1 VGIAADLR
9 SAHPERRALSAGSRE
24 SGCEADKGQ
33 ALSIR
38 LPVAESNKR
47 RELPTIEMQVC
58 SSHIAGL
65 ILVLSYASVLNILR
79 FTSIM
84 PVCPSTQNIL
94 PTA

>member
-9 SAHPERRALSAGSRE
+9 SAHPERSQQGAGRAAS
-24 SGCEADKGQ
+24 EADKGQ

-65 ILVLSYASVLNILR
+65 ILVLSYASVQNILR
-79 FTSIM
+79 FTSNM

-94 PTA
+94 PAA